1 MHLYAFGSVCRGE
14 IDRDSDIDLLALVSG
29 HDDRLDSAKYSIY
42 SYNKMKTMWHKGNPF
57 AWHLS
62 LESRLLYSEDDRN
75 FLESLGQPAP
85 YSTCLPDCQ
94 KFYGVY
100 LEAFSSLDGD
110 MCSTVFDLSS
120 LFLSVRNIATC
131 FALGV
136 LGQTLFSRHAALR
149 LPSEFK
155 LPISADCY
163 RILERSRI
171 LCTRSIG
178 IDIRTE
184 ELQLVRSECEL
195 INRWMKTLTKKAE
208 DHDRIQQSNRIP
220 APDSKGS

>member
-29 HDDRLDSAKYSIY
+29 HDDRLDPGKYSIY
-42 SYNKMKTMWHKGNPF
+42 SYAKMRTMWQKGNPF

-62 LESRLLYSEDDRN
+62 LESRLLYSGDGGN

-85 YSTCLPDCQ
+85 YSSCRSDCR

-100 LEAFSSLDGD
+100 LEALSSLDRD
-110 MCSTVFDLSS
+110 TSSTVFDLSA

-131 FALGV
+131 FALGA
-136 LGQTLFSRHAALR
+136 LGQTLFSRHAALK
-149 LPSEFK
+149 LPSEFE
-155 LPISADCY
+155 LPISEDCY
-163 RILERSRI
+163 RILERARI

-178 IDIRTE
+178 TDIGTE
-184 ELQLVRSECEL
+184 EVQLVRSECES
-195 INRWMKTLTKKAE
+195 ISQWMKVLTEKAE
-208 DHDRIQQSNRIP
+208 NHGRIQ
-220 APDSKGS
+220 